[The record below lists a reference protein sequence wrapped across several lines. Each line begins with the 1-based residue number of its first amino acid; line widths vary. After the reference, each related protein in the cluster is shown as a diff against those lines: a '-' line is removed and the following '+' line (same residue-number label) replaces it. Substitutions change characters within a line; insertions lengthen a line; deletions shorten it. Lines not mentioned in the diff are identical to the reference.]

1 MDKGYSFNQT
11 LKRLRTERGITQE
24 QLANKLG
31 VHFQT
36 VSKWERGIVLPDIGT
51 FDSICKQLDVSIETL
66 LGQDDGAPASSKTFS
81 AEKLATTIHNIRK
94 NFALSQSEFAD
105 KLGVRADAVSKWERG
120 VICPDALML
129 VDIANAFQLKLSDV
143 YYGAIA
149 HGKTAVA
156 KQPKSTA
163 KPIKPKLLVA
173 FAVVLVV
180 VVGAILVVGALSNN
194 GKTNF
199 AFPVENGK
207 VIVHN
212 EDFYHNQTLNTYGPH
227 VGYDIYGK
235 EGAKVY
241 AMFSGTVTEITEDL
255 LYPYAVSITNNDG
268 YTAVYKYLVVDSNL
282 KVGDTVKKGQ
292 VIGTVNRGD
301 VGAEARWEASCSH
314 SKTDMDTLN
323 SNTYPSHVHIELYL
337 NGHMVNSIDK
347 LFE

>member
-1 MDKGYSFNQT
+1 M
-11 LKRLRTERGITQE
+11 
-24 QLANKLG
+24 A
-31 VHFQT
+31 
-36 VSKWERGIVLPDIGT
+36 
-51 FDSICKQLDVSIETL
+51 
-66 LGQDDGAPASSKTFS
+66 
-81 AEKLATTIHNIRK
+81 
-94 NFALSQSEFAD
+94 
-105 KLGVRADAVSKWERG
+105 
-120 VICPDALML
+120 
-129 VDIANAFQLKLSDV
+129 
-143 YYGAIA
+143 
-149 HGKTAVA
+149 
-156 KQPKSTA
+156 
-163 KPIKPKLLVA
+163 
-173 FAVVLVV
+173 LVV

-194 GKTNF
+194 DKTNF
-199 AFPVENGK
+199 AFPVENGQ
-207 VIVHN
+207 VIVHH

-227 VGYDIYGK
+227 VGYDIYGE

-292 VIGTVNRGD
+292 VIGTVNSGD

-314 SKTDMDTLN
+314 SKTDVGTLN